1 MGHMSYE
8 LNVEREGAA
17 TDKEGD
23 IFNLPQGTKRKNK
36 ETEDSEMSVH

>member
-23 IFNLPQGTKRKNK
+23 VFNLPQGTKRM
-36 ETEDSEMSVH
+36 EDSEMSVR